1 MIENDYIP
9 EGAYQLPAE
18 CLQEDYEKEMRIAML
33 LKNGMGGGLDSSLKS
48 ERYHD
53 VEPSQREDCSE
64 SPAWLIAKKTASRA
78 LDTNGNSVYSPACIA
93 EGLRVLRLGASGDTA
108 HDLDGIVGG
117 AFQKGDDLGLS
128 CEAGRFCDGY
138 VGRILSGVWLD
149 KAAKPERSF
158 VDACKREDVVLARTD
173 LSLPDAEAEIT
184 RWVSDAT
191 DGFIAPGIKLNSRAL
206 ACVVSVLYF
215 KDAWEKGFP
224 KESTERKPFH
234 APEGDIN
241 ADYLVNT
248 RHLDMMD
255 GEFGTFVSLPL
266 SSGASMV
273 LFLPREESL
282 LGDVLRDGSIFD
294 CAAGLKMEKALVELR
309 LPKFSCDTAV
319 DNMIEVLSEAGF
331 STARNPDLTPMT
343 GSSATPATFAHGT
356 KISVDED
363 GLEAGSYFAMVACT
377 GAPCFDEMP
386 EKPRMITFD
395 RPFLFF
401 VVSRFGQ
408 PLFVGTVAKPEA
420 DAFAWLPLDSGE
432 EKVSENGWI
441 VKDEEIPGK
450 CRITLEEDC
459 PVAPYS
465 ITWGVYGLIVHTTWA
480 NDYQEAMAKYE
491 GLKRVLK
498 ECVESLED
506 DSFDSG
512 GWCERLVS
520 EW

>member
-1 MIENDYIP
+1 
-9 EGAYQLPAE
+9 
-18 CLQEDYEKEMRIAML
+18 ML
-33 LKNGMGGGLDSSLKS
+33 LKNGAGGGLDSILKS
-48 ERYHD
+48 ERYD
-53 VEPSQREDCSE
+53 DLEPSLREDCSE
-64 SPAWLIAKKTASRA
+64 SSAWFIAKKTASHV
-78 LDTNGNSVYSPACIA
+78 LNTNGNSVYSPACIA

-158 VDACKREDVVLARTD
+158 VDACKREDAVLARTD

-191 DGFIAPGIKLNSRAL
+191 DGFIAPGIKLDPHAL

-224 KESTERKPFH
+224 KESMKRKPFH

-273 LFLPREESL
+273 LFLPREQSL

-294 CAAGLKMEKALVELR
+294 CAAGLKMEKALVELH
-309 LPKFSCDTAV
+309 LPKYSCDTEV

-331 STARNPDLTPMT
+331 STACNPDLTSMT
-343 GSSATPATFAHGT
+343 GSSATPATFAHGA

-363 GLEAGSYFAMVACT
+363 GLEAGSYFAMVACA
-377 GAPCFDEMP
+377 GVPYFDREHEMP
-386 EKPRMITFD
+386 RTIAFD

-401 VVSRFGQ
+401 VVSRTGQ
-408 PLFVGTVAKPEA
+408 PLFIGTVAKPEA
-420 DAFAWLPLDSGE
+420 DAFAWLPFDSGE
-432 EKVSENGWI
+432 EQGSENGWI
-441 VKDEEIPGK
+441 AMDEEIPGK

-459 PVAPYS
+459 PSAPYG
-465 ITWGVYGLIVHTTWA
+465 ITCGVYGLMVHTTWA
-480 NDYQEAMAKYE
+480 NDYQEATAKYE
-491 GLKRVLK
+491 GMKCALR
-498 ECVESLED
+498 ECVESLGD
-506 DSFDSG
+506 DSFDAG
-512 GWCERLVS
+512 GWCERFVN